1 MAFEDIPD
9 DWLIKQI
16 TFEQIEEEN
25 TPLGFLNSEWN
36 ELCGLRQQDDELWE
50 FDSPADH
57 WLSLCGRAG
66 IALVRNKKVVCAI
79 VTEMN

>member
-1 MAFEDIPD
+1 MAFEHIPE
-9 DWLIKQI
+9 DWLHKQI
-16 TFEQIEEEN
+16 TFEQIEKESP
-25 TPLGFLNSEWN
+25 PLGFLNNDWN
-36 ELCGLRQQDDELWE
+36 ELSRYRQQGDELWE

-57 WLSLCGRAG
+57 WVSLCGRAG